1 MPNDPR
7 VKIVEAPEESIAA
20 LTFSGR
26 GTEAMLAEK
35 KRELVGAL
43 TTSPWHAAEEPYTL
57 FYDPP
62 FTIPFL
68 RRTEVAVRVRRG

>member
-1 MPNDPR
+1 MHR
-7 VKIVEAPEESIAA
+7 AEAT
-20 LTFSGR
+20 LVD
-26 GTEAMLAEK
+26 K

-43 TTSPWHAAEEPYTL
+43 ATSSWHAVGETYTL

-68 RRTEVAVRVRRG
+68 RRNEVAVRLE